1 MNRHAPP
8 SSAPASTDPLSP
20 GDRWEVRFG
29 LALSVFAAVL
39 ALNELG
45 ASKFGDDEIQLGNE
59 KTKAYM
65 WFQSKSIKES
75 VVKGQA
81 DVLDALIE
89 SGSLLGDKVAT
100 LQTLRGKLRTDL
112 GRYKKEKD
120 EILRGSKGVGEANWV
135 QEVDGKFGR
144 VVGAKEFEERQ
155 ARLGSNR
162 GASPFAPRHQCGAQP
177 QCAGNPNTDRPVRDY
192 HYALRER
199 LGLGDPCGL
208 GPAGRSITPRA
219 W

>member
-1 MNRHAPP
+1 MNHAPP

-20 GDRWEVRFG
+20 SDRWEVRFG

-81 DVLDALIE
+81 DVLDSLIE
-89 SGSLLGDKVAT
+89 SGSLLGDKVST

-120 EILRGSKGVGEANWV
+120 EILRGSKGVGEANWI
-135 QEVDGKFGR
+135 QDVDGKLGQ

-155 ARLGSNR
+155 ARLGQAGDR
-162 GASPFAPRHQCGAQP
+162 FDVGTLFLQVCLVFGAIGLIVKRHAMRRTFFIAMLALGTLGA
-177 QCAGNPNTDRPVRDY
+177 CFS
-192 HYALRER
+192 ALGYR
-199 LGLGDPCGL
+199 LAFG
-208 GPAGRSITPRA
+208 
-219 W
+219 